1 MGDKKA
7 AAAGAP
13 IVVNLFDY
21 TEEDL
26 LEADPP
32 ILTYYQEYRIAPNTP
47 PKKAYRKASL
57 KYHLDK
63 TGRGDDDYG
72 ESPLAQDTQHSYRIK
87 QSLFRAVSSL

>member
-32 ILTYYQEYRIAPNTP
+32 ILTYYQEY
-47 PKKAYRKASL
+47 
-57 KYHLDK
+57 
-63 TGRGDDDYG
+63 
-72 ESPLAQDTQHSYRIK
+72 
-87 QSLFRAVSSL
+87 